1 MGLDSTATSPCDSS
15 ASSATLTLELPP
27 PKVSETVFVDAG
39 GEPRFS
45 LARLVSSCQLMPKRN
60 SLFSDTRTI
69 FASTSTCRCTEAWN
83 ELMYDSTRASTAGGA
98 VTKMLP
104 AMGLMISRR
113 PSLDVFAVAPGAAAT
128 PPSTE
133 FATFTGRAPAT
144 GTVAAD
150 DASLVI

>member
-27 PKVSETVFVDAG
+27 PNVSDTVFEDVGAG
-39 GEPRFS
+39 PIFS
-45 LARLVSSCQLMPKRN
+45 RARLVRSCQWSPRRR

-69 FASTSTCRCTEAWN
+69 CASTSTCRCTDAWN
-83 ELMYDSTRASTAGGA
+83 ELMYDSTSASTEGGA

-104 AMGLMISRR
+104 AIGLMISRR
-113 PSLDVFAVAPGAAAT
+113 PSLDVFAVAPGAAAA